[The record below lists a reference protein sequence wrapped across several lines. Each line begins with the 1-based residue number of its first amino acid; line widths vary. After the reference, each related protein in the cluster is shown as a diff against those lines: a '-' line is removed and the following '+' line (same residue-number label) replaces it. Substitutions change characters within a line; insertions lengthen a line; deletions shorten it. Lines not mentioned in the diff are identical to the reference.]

1 MSFWTDNNFEPKRA
15 MRFKVSIGYGSQE
28 SPVPYFFV
36 KDFAKPTFDITV
48 TPHKVAGRE
57 FNFPG
62 SIKWNAVKATFVD
75 DVGNT
80 VLRRIVETIA
90 GSNYTDILGG
100 TDFKA
105 AGQAGSAAV
114 RFISKA
120 KMTTKLSSP
129 LTDQPKING
138 TAVPMV
144 VEQLDANGL
153 IVESWTMY
161 NPIISKLELDTLDY
175 GKEDLSTYSLTINYD
190 WASFRGRN
198 GGQ

>member
-1 MSFWTDNNFEPKRA
+1 MPFWTENNFEPKRA
-15 MRFKVSIGYGSQE
+15 MRFKVSLGYGSQE

-36 KDFAKPTFDITV
+36 KDITKPNFDITV
-48 TPHKVAGRE
+48 TSHKVAGRN

-62 SIKWNAVKATFVD
+62 SVKWNSVKATFVD

-80 VLRRIVETIA
+80 VLRRIVETLA
-90 GSNYTDILGG
+90 GSNYADIIGG
-100 TDFKA
+100 ADFRA
-105 AGQAGSAAV
+105 AAQNGSPVA

-129 LTDQPKING
+129 LTDQSKING

-144 VEQLDANGL
+144 IEQLDANGL
-153 IVESWTMY
+153 VVESWTMF
-161 NPIISKLELDTLDY
+161 NPIIEKFEQDALDY
-175 GKEDLSTYSLTINYD
+175 GKEELSTYTMTIQYD
-190 WASFRGRN
+190 WATFRGRN